1 VQIYRYLNQIGANAM
16 PFFDKKAVNRFVDQI
31 VVYLGV
37 TVLVGFY
44 VGVGFGGLWLLI
56 AVVKWMWK
64 HS

>member
-1 VQIYRYLNQIGANAM
+1 M